1 MVDFTNKIINF
12 EDNTITYEEL
22 GASCK
27 KILYPVY
34 CEKEDITVIFQD
46 TVDKNNEDMW
56 YKEVVGFYFGQ
67 PDINLIEEYEGKLK
81 ACFE

>member
-1 MVDFTNKIINF
+1 MGDFTKKIINA
-12 EDNTITYEEL
+12 ENNTITYEEL
-22 GASCK
+22 GALCK
-27 KILYPVY
+27 RILYPAY

-46 TVDKNNEDMW
+46 TVDKNNGDMW

-67 PDINLIEEYEGKLK
+67 TDINLIEKYEGKLK